1 VTTETNETE
10 YEAIDSGRF
19 NFMSKVR
26 PAMVLSAVLILLS
39 LSTLVTRGLNYGL
52 DFTGGYLV
60 EVGYESTADLESIRG
75 SLAGGG
81 FDDAQVQTF
90 GSSSEVL
97 VRLAPR
103 EGLDSA
109 KVSDQVLDLLSV
121 DGVAP
126 DMKRVEFVGP
136 QVGDELR
143 DQGGLA
149 VLYALFGILIYVWL
163 RFEKKFAAGSLFALA
178 HDVVIVLGACS
189 LFWVDFDLSVLAAIL
204 AVIGYSLNDTIVVF
218 DRIREN
224 FIKVRGGG
232 PIDVMNLS
240 INQTISRTVITSG
253 TTMLALIS
261 LYVFGG
267 EVLRGFSFA
276 LIIGVLVGTYSS
288 IYVASGS
295 ALLMGVNKEDLMPVE
310 KEGDDLEH
318 IP

>member
-1 VTTETNETE
+1 MSSQLIKTK
-10 YEAIDSGRF
+10 ID
-19 NFMSKVR
+19 FMSKVR
-26 PAMVLSAVLILLS
+26 PALMVSAVLIVLSIALLA
-39 LSTLVTRGLNYGL
+39 VRGLNFGL
-52 DFTGGYLV
+52 DFTGGYLI
-60 EVGYESTADLESIRG
+60 EVGYAEQADLDGIRD
-75 SLAGGG
+75 SLAEGG
-81 FDDAQVQTF
+81 FEDAQVQTF
-90 GSSSEVL
+90 GSARDVL

-103 EGLDSA
+103 ADSSSATISDAVLAQLDA
-109 KVSDQVLDLLSV
+109 A
-121 DGVAP
+121 GGNP
-126 DMKRVEFVGP
+126 EMKRVEFVGP

-178 HDVVIVLGACS
+178 HDVIIALGACS
-189 LFWVDFDLSVLAAIL
+189 LAWVDFDLSVLAAIL

-224 FIKVRGGG
+224 FRKLRKGDT
-232 PIDVMNLS
+232 PEVMNIS

-253 TTMLALIS
+253 TTLLALIA
-261 LYVFGG
+261 LFVFGG

-288 IYVASGS
+288 IFVASGS
-295 ALLMGVNKEDLMPVE
+295 ALMMGVDRQDLMPPE